1 MAGTGLV
8 ALKKED
14 LRCVLRR
21 PRRPSPTLVPL
32 NPAGDRGSQEH
43 QRQPI
48 GRARNLELTAALDRG
63 GTHVARLK
71 PV

>member
-32 NPAGDRGSQEH
+32 AWGAKTADERRRDPSAARPRGPTALTGRSQ
-43 QRQPI
+43 
-48 GRARNLELTAALDRG
+48 
-63 GTHVARLK
+63 
-71 PV
+71 